1 MIANLTALFFYPR
14 EFQVDEETKQKSVF
28 GNAPPNYVSVIGQQR
43 FVFSHLQ
50 NKFQQELMPTIE
62 FEGKGIN
69 REKGVKS
76 SKNNTKRNGMSA
88 NESSVT
94 NNLPF
99 LELFPDGQLRLRRDI
114 SPDYSTNT
122 DFGRRERFSAKIV
135 DQLRGNVTQQV
146 IVSASVL
153 VSSKNCVCTLS
164 DLLLFLQ
171 KLCPSRVLA
180 PIIEAWACPNK
191 PLNFEWHIDEG
202 TMSPIGTL
210 RSNFIDN
217 DEHKQ
222 NFPAILRFSLLDNT
236 NHFFVDEF
244 SGAVRAKR

>member
-14 EFQVDEETKQKSVF
+14 EFQVDEETKQKGVF

-50 NKFQQELMPTIE
+50 NKFRQELIMPTIE
-62 FEGKGIN
+62 FEGKGIK
-69 REKGVKS
+69 REKSEKLS
-76 SKNNTKRNGMSA
+76 ANNIKRNEISA

-114 SPDYSTNT
+114 NLGDYSTNT

-135 DQLRGNVTQQV
+135 DQLRGNVTRQV

-153 VSSKNCVCTLS
+153 VSSKNCICVLS
-164 DLLLFLQ
+164 DLLLFF
-171 KLCPSRVLA
+171 CRNCVL
-180 PIIEAWACPNK
+180 
-191 PLNFEWHIDEG
+191 L
-202 TMSPIGTL
+202 
-210 RSNFIDN
+210 
-217 DEHKQ
+217 
-222 NFPAILRFSLLDNT
+222 
-236 NHFFVDEF
+236 EF
-244 SGAVRAKR
+244 LPR